1 MQAPISM
8 IYAMRESL
16 KLICEE
22 GLTNVWA
29 RHRKN
34 AGVCD
39 GGMGDEVWAS
49 WHCTSDES
57 LHGH

>member
-39 GGMGDEVWAS
+39 GGMGSGVWGLGQLALY
-49 WHCTSDES
+49 C
-57 LHGH
+57 